1 MPVDV
6 HDWKNLIIFKG
17 VETPPFFRDT
27 CFRGLA
33 IFNDYT
39 PVGVGVL
46 KKCPRKFK
54 ARLFLNGHLL
64 VFAFA
69 TRWRKQLLRL
79 ITAGTNFILLTV
91 LPPSGIVKLPLCFL
105 SLQVLEVSIP
115 SLSLPTPGSLAR
127 GSPLVG
133 VAPVPVSVAVPRSPV
148 LLS

>member
-1 MPVDV
+1 MSVNV
-6 HDWKNLIIFKG
+6 HDWKNFIIFKG

-46 KKCPRKFK
+46 KKSPRKFK
-54 ARLFLNGHLL
+54 AWLFLNRHLFVF
-64 VFAFA
+64 VFA
-69 TRWRKQLLRL
+69 TSWRKQLLRL

-91 LPPSGIVKLPLCFL
+91 LPPPGIIELPLCFL

-115 SLSLPTPGSLAR
+115 SLSLPTPRSLVR

-133 VAPVPVSVAVPRSPV
+133 VAPVPVAVTVPRSPV